1 MVCVN
6 GLPCSFTDQELH
18 ALFEA
23 FGAVLS
29 AEVMTGSAGLLAG
42 FVQMATI
49 KDTLT
54 ARRASTDRHF
64 TVISSLSDLPTLVFI
79 PTQVPPP

>member
-1 MVCVN
+1 M
-6 GLPCSFTDQELH
+6 
-18 ALFEA
+18 
-23 FGAVLS
+23 LS
-29 AEVMTGSAGLLAG
+29 AEVMTGSAALRAG

-54 ARRASTDRHF
+54 PAGPSTDHHF

-79 PTQVPPP
+79 PTQVPSP